1 MSELNF
7 HDKNN
12 ITGFFAG
19 SGELEF
25 EEFCILAARFLIEED
40 EEQMRKELK
49 EAFRF
54 YDKEGRCTCPCQS
67 RIYFMHRNNSDN
79 LKSPLD
85 GVPIATKVKIPI
97 LKSMKNLVKLKIFT
111 IFFIAEGYLTVETL
125 SSILLELEPD
135 LSAEQLKEII
145 DEVDEDGSGT
155 IDYDGNFEFYV
166 AKMTPFNFLNFLE
179 FMNMMMG

>member
-111 IFFIAEGYLTVETL
+111 IFL
-125 SSILLELEPD
+125 
-135 LSAEQLKEII
+135 
-145 DEVDEDGSGT
+145 
-155 IDYDGNFEFYV
+155 
-166 AKMTPFNFLNFLE
+166 
-179 FMNMMMG
+179 

>member
-1 MSELNF
+1 MGPCDSSKRPIKMATGLSEEKMKEILQMMGLRVKQEAL
-7 HDKNN
+7 DA
-12 ITGFFAG
+12 IIQEVDEDG

-54 YDKEGRCTCPCQS
+54 YDKEGEG
-67 RIYFMHRNNSDN
+67 F
-79 LKSPLD
+79 L
-85 GVPIATKVKIPI
+85 
-97 LKSMKNLVKLKIFT
+97 T
-111 IFFIAEGYLTVETL
+111 IETL
-125 SSILLELEPD
+125 SGILLELEPNLGKD
-135 LSAEQLKEII
+135 ELQDII

-155 IDYDGNFEFYV
+155 IDFD
-166 AKMTPFNFLNFLE
+166 E